1 MAKELASEN
10 LGISVLPSNYD
21 VAVELDRLADEFEG
35 WERRI
40 TLMEMRRTA
49 LKIMRVIKGYEPC
62 LIGSVW
68 RGTARKG
75 SDIDITVY
83 TEDVKGLKDRLQGF
97 IVKGVEDTTY
107 HVEGRLLHS
116 IHVYLNADGYDAEV
130 VIRHPKDKSP
140 ERCEVFGDIK
150 KGLRIDALD
159 KLMKIDPLRR
169 FIPRKQRR

>member
-1 MAKELASEN
+1 
-10 LGISVLPSNYD
+10 
-21 VAVELDRLADEFEG
+21 
-35 WERRI
+35 
-40 TLMEMRRTA
+40 MEMRRTA
-49 LKIMRVIKGYEPC
+49 LKIMRAIKGYEPC

-107 HVEGRLLHS
+107 QVEGRLLHS

>member
-1 MAKELASEN
+1 MMPSSRVAREAARLLYLGYATEFKMAKELASEN

-116 IHVYLNADGYDAEV
+116 
-130 VIRHPKDKSP
+130 
-140 ERCEVFGDIK
+140 
-150 KGLRIDALD
+150 RIDALD